1 LPRQARDKRWENS
14 KKSTG
19 FYESDAA
26 KRRWGRAVHGA
37 HSAGRLVCCLEQLH
51 CTGEN
56 YSAPFLKAFEKL
68 QFSCARCQW
77 FTKTGS
83 GQTQRKLTIELCV
96 SCTQASIYF
105 NRGLPMD
112 LQVRKNALLAASFFL
127 KTVGCQDRLRDQVEK
142 KSSKRK
148 DRFGGSADVRRPA
161 RPQRLELHD
170 ERSQCERGPRGARA
184 GV

>member
-1 LPRQARDKRWENS
+1 MNQMPRNAGGVEPYTAHIPQGGW
-14 KKSTG
+14 
-19 FYESDAA
+19 FAA
-26 KRRWGRAVHGA
+26 WSNFTAQVKTT
-37 HSAGRLVCCLEQLH
+37 L
-51 CTGEN
+51 
-56 YSAPFLKAFEKL
+56 APFFQKI
-68 QFSCARCQW
+68 CARCQW

-127 KTVGCQDRLRDQVEK
+127 KTVGCQDRLRDQIEK